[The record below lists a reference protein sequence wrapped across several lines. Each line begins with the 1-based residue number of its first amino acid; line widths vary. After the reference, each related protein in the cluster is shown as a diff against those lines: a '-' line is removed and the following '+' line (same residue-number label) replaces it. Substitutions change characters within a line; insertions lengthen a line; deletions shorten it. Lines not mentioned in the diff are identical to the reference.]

1 MLQLLVAGLLGSAT
15 AASGATV
22 DLVRSPQGPFT
33 RDPNGTIVGLA
44 LPTATATV
52 PDGRIYVVGN
62 VRTPGLP
69 ITEGVF
75 VDGPRS
81 VGGLFFPISITCV
94 DAFIARI
101 SAASILYATCL
112 GGMGEDSADDAASDA
127 GRHADVTGVATFA
140 VPGARISFPLTSPSK
155 GLMLNCVDQ

>member
-1 MLQLLVAGLLGSAT
+1 M
-15 AASGATV
+15 
-22 DLVRSPQGPFT
+22 F
-33 RDPNGTIVGLA
+33 VG
-44 LPTATATV
+44 
-52 PDGRIYVVGN
+52 
-62 VRTPGLP
+62 
-69 ITEGVF
+69 
-75 VDGPRS
+75 GPRS

-101 SAASILYATCL
+101 SAASRILYATCL
-112 GGMGEDSADDAASDA
+112 GGMGEDRADAAASDA